1 MLFLSVCRFADAL
14 LKLYFKHAQEHD
26 MSDDLLNQHAA
37 ISDLQQ
43 SEEVLVDHH
52 KAMNEFLVRFL
63 PESKDLYSQ
72 TNYVAYDQDGE
83 FHVFIN

>member
-1 MLFLSVCRFADAL
+1 
-14 LKLYFKHAQEHD
+14 

-52 KAMNEFLVRFL
+52 KAMNEFLMRFL

-83 FHVFIN
+83 FNFSVFKISRSLEYFSLYAHSIL